1 MNPPSGPDFM
11 FWSKLDA
18 WSYRDAALLLCGF
31 DPDHSRGSGI
41 RLDRGEVPQMFVQA
55 SKVYRILRN
64 AASLGLNSAH
74 PFAIVEHALKK
85 GLPVPAPLLQAVRE
99 RYLHERKREGRVAD
113 DSLSDAD
120 EDQALPHTR
129 QFLLRL
135 IYVMAMRGYGFK
147 LDKPYNDALEI
158 VGDAERMGLVM
169 DRGAVARYLREARE
183 LSESATFSD

>member
-41 RLDRGEVPQMFVQA
+41 RLDRGEVPQMFVEA
-55 SKVYRILRN
+55 SKVYRILKN
-64 AASLGLNSAH
+64 AAGLGLNSAH
-74 PFAIVEHALKK
+74 PFAIVEHAFRK
-85 GLPVPAPLLQAVRE
+85 GLPVPASLMQAVRE
-99 RYLHERKREGRVAD
+99 RYLSERKREGREVEESLGDAD
-113 DSLSDAD
+113 DD
-120 EDQALPHTR
+120 EPIPHTR

-135 IYVMAMRGYGFK
+135 IYVLAMCGYGFK
-147 LDKPYNDALEI
+147 LDKPYNDAQEI
-158 VGDAERMGLVM
+158 VGDAERMGLVL

-183 LSESATFSD
+183 LSESATFSE

>member
-1 MNPPSGPDFM
+1 MNSPSGPDFM

-41 RLDRGEVPQMFVQA
+41 RLDRGEVPQMFVEA
-55 SKVYRILRN
+55 SKVYRIFKN
-64 AASLGLNSAH
+64 AVGLGVNAAH

-99 RYLHERKREGRVAD
+99 RYLRERKREGLEVD
-113 DSLSDAD
+113 DSLGDAD
-120 EDQALPHTR
+120 EDESLPHTR

-135 IYVMAMRGYGFK
+135 IYVLAMRGYGFN
-147 LDKPYNDALEI
+147 LEKPYNDALEI
-158 VGDAERMGLVM
+158 VGDAERMGLVL

-183 LSESATFSD
+183 LSQLATFSD